1 MVLLPPLLGGIRDG
15 AGDPT
20 LPNSAWGTLPPVCL
34 CCRQGWPQ
42 RCTLPAACTL
52 PAPLSPR
59 NLRALPQAGHSP
71 RGLSD
76 PQCPTVLPPQ
86 AASEMLF
93 PHSPP
98 SLPASGSRCR
108 AAGTGGHCSGLPCSG
123 AGLPPLSPSSSLLG
137 SHPWVCPGFSL
148 MLPSSALPFPA
159 FSCFSNL
166 LEPLRSG
173 FDPSAQAANWL
184 GSKMSRVHFS

>member
-20 LPNSAWGTLPPVCL
+20 LPNSAWGNLPPVFL

-93 PHSPP
+93 PPFPPLPPCLWQQVPGCGNRGTLFGAAMLRCWASPP
-98 SLPASGSRCR
+98 FPILLPAGVPSLGV
-108 AAGTGGHCSGLPCSG
+108 SGLFTDVAILCIALPGFLLLFQPSG
-123 AGLPPLSPSSSLLG
+123 AFEVRL
-137 SHPWVCPGFSL
+137 
-148 MLPSSALPFPA
+148 
-159 FSCFSNL
+159 
-166 LEPLRSG
+166 
-173 FDPSAQAANWL
+173 
-184 GSKMSRVHFS
+184 